1 MLNRVTFFFSTKLR
15 IFTMCPR
22 SVGVAKTDRARERE
36 GREASVAFPWF
47 MVPAGLGHSI
57 CPLLIGVLSGT
68 GLADMS

>member
-36 GREASVAFPWF
+36 GREASVAFPLVHGACW
-47 MVPAGLGHSI
+47 
-57 CPLLIGVLSGT
+57 SGPQYMPSPDRGT
-68 GLADMS
+68 VWDRAS